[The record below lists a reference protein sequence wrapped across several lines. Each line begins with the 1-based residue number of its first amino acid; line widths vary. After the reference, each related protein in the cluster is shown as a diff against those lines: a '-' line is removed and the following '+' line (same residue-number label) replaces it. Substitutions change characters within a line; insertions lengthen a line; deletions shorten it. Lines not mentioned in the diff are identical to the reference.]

1 MQSLIKNYNMQTA
14 TFDAKKLNLMELVM
28 AIDTEST
35 LDKVLG
41 YVRMNINT
49 DVKKYDVAYEE
60 EDSMILNEPT
70 IEAIKEAKSRTLY
83 ESDNLFSSS
92 EELFKALD
100 AE

>member
-1 MQSLIKNYNMQTA
+1 MQTA

-28 AIDTEST
+28 AIDTESM

-49 DVKKYDVAYEE
+49 GVKEYDVAYEE
-60 EDSMILNEPT
+60 EPMMLREDT

-83 ESDNLFSSS
+83 ERDNLFSSS

>member
-1 MQSLIKNYNMQTA
+1 MQTA

-28 AIDTEST
+28 AIDTENM

-41 YVRMNINT
+41 YVRSNMKAG
-49 DVKKYDVAYEE
+49 VKEYGIMCDEE
-60 EDSMILNEPT
+60 AMILNEPT
-70 IEAIKEAKSRTLY
+70 IEAIKEAQNRTSY